1 MLQLCDLATPAS
13 RVLQLH
19 VPSILRGEGCREL
32 IDKIKARLE
41 MPLFA

>member
-13 RVLQLH
+13 PFLQLH
-19 VPSILRGEGCREL
+19 IPSILHVKEYREL

-41 MPLFA
+41 RPLLA